1 MQVEQKCEYI
11 LRCMTEL
18 YALMPANID
27 EDLRGVRLASARKIL
42 AVSRSGADQRHGLKS
57 TNWTQHEAASGTQDH
72 GDECCPKSAALALG
86 RAAQ

>member
-1 MQVEQKCEYI
+1 MQVEQCCEYI
-11 LRCMTEL
+11 LRYITEL

-57 TNWTQHEAASGTQDH
+57 TNWTQHEGTSGTQDH
-72 GDECCPKSAALALG
+72 ADAVKAKRSIYRLP